1 MEPTL
6 GAGSAAASDAVALP
20 VRLTLQESVQE
31 LARLDSALTALPGP
45 VVSIDASALKVFD
58 TSAVSVLLE
67 LRKRL
72 MAQGKTLAV
81 TQWPKRLRD
90 LVGLYGV
97 SELLPA

>member
-1 MEPTL
+1 M
-6 GAGSAAASDAVALP
+6 GANSGDAGAAPATVGLP
-20 VRLTLQESVQE
+20 ERLTLQESVQE
-31 LARLDSALTALPGP
+31 LARLDRALAAQAGP
-45 VVSIDASALKVFD
+45 IVSLDASALRVFD

-97 SELLPA
+97 ADLLPA

>member
-1 MEPTL
+1 MPE
-6 GAGSAAASDAVALP
+6 
-20 VRLTLQESVQE
+20 RLTLQESVRE
-31 LARLDSALTALPGP
+31 LARLDSALKSLPGP
-45 VVSIDASALKVFD
+45 VVSLDASALRVFD

-81 TQWPKRLRD
+81 TQGPQRLRD

>member
-1 MEPTL
+1 M
-6 GAGSAAASDAVALP
+6 AMNAASPALVGLP
-20 VRLTLQESVQE
+20 ERLTLQESVQE
-31 LARLDSALTALPGP
+31 LARLDRALKAQPGP
-45 VVSIDASALKVFD
+45 IVSLDASALRVFD

-97 SELLPA
+97 AELLPA

>member
-1 MEPTL
+1 MAMNA
-6 GAGSAAASDAVALP
+6 GAAPAIVGLP
-20 VRLTLQESVQE
+20 ERLTLQESVRE
-31 LARLDSALTALPGP
+31 LARLDSALKAQPGLI
-45 VVSIDASALKVFD
+45 VSLDASALRVFD

-97 SELLPA
+97 ADLLPA